1 MMEKFERDVRREA
14 DFTRPS
20 KLVSVLLLVTIML
33 LLVHSVA
40 SSSRSLHNLPDKQLV
55 MGEYA
60 TDSRAV
66 MEPRPG
72 TFRSLRLE
80 AQEVHLRP
88 DCEESECVCLSC
100 PGPPPPLIKRSRGP
114 GDQRIDLSNCV
125 HGLAKSKP
133 PWHLRFSKGN

>member
-1 MMEKFERDVRREA
+1 MMEKLERDVRRREA
-14 DFTRPS
+14 DFTRPR

-60 TDSRAV
+60 TDSPAV

-72 TFRSLRLE
+72 TFRSLLLKPQG
-80 AQEVHLRP
+80 ALV
-88 DCEESECVCLSC
+88 DCDRFCPSCECL
-100 PGPPPPLIKRSRGP
+100 PP
-114 GDQRIDLSNCV
+114 
-125 HGLAKSKP
+125 
-133 PWHLRFSKGN
+133 

>member
-40 SSSRSLHNLPDKQLV
+40 SSSCSLHNLPDKQLV
-55 MGEYA
+55 MGKYS

-66 MEPRPG
+66 TEPRPG
-72 TFRSLRLE
+72 TFRSLRLK
-80 AQEVHLRP
+80 AQEFHCRLLRDDYCP
-88 DCEESECVCLSC
+88 SC
-100 PGPPPPLIKRSRGP
+100 DEAAPP
-114 GDQRIDLSNCV
+114 N
-125 HGLAKSKP
+125 
-133 PWHLRFSKGN
+133 